1 MLQYAIPAFLVLGLA
16 LVFVNSSAK
25 TLAIFAWNCFIKPF
39 TGHKDVAAGQQG
51 ALESFY
57 KGQANIYDR
66 TRATLLKGREQALA
80 TTAAE
85 LRKKHDLV
93 WVDIGGGTGWNIE
106 HMTTNYLPISC
117 FKAIYLVDLSP
128 SLCEVA
134 RKRFAEKNWKN
145 VHVLCI
151 DAADFT
157 PPAGSSVDLFT
168 MSYSLSM
175 IPTYYAVIDRLT
187 TLLGKDG
194 LVTVIDFYVQSHAT
208 LTAKSTT
215 MGGELLRHVNWFSR
229 TFWRLWFE
237 FDRVYLDSA
246 RRDYLEYRFGT
257 IKSVNCRNTRLGGI
271 PYYYWIGCDKDRSTN
286 ILQRANALATESP
299 YLSPQNELVVGDED
313 AANNTLAIRSK
324 GYDAALVNMQ
334 RNFPAPSFFYQTE
347 IWRIFYNQELP
358 KYHQFAN
365 QYIYAFTWEDPREDK
380 NILQFKPSD
389 TVLAITSAG
398 DNILSYAS
406 MDAPPKRIHCVDL
419 NPCQNHLLELKL
431 ACLRVLPFEDMWK
444 LFGEGK
450 HPKFQELLTTKLA
463 PHLSSHAFQYWHK
476 RGNASFTGK
485 GLFDTGSSRW
495 AIRLAHWVFAIS
507 GVSGHINA
515 LCEAKTLDEQWNVWE
530 KSLRPCLFNPI
541 VAKVLVGNP
550 IFLWKALGVPVE
562 QTSMIEGGMLKF
574 VIDTFEPIIKRS
586 LISDDNYFYYLCL
599 KGCYAANNCPD
610 FLTKHGHANL
620 AKRKG
625 ALDGIRIHT
634 DEINE
639 VVKRLNPGSVN
650 HAIVMDH
657 MDWFP
662 KDGHA
667 AREEIKSLHHALTEG
682 GNVMLRSASQKPWYL
697 SVYEEEGF
705 TTRPAAIRESGTSI
719 DRVNMYASTW
729 VCTKKGAM
737 ESLKI

>member
-1 MLQYAIPAFLVLGLA
+1 
-16 LVFVNSSAK
+16 
-25 TLAIFAWNCFIKPF
+25 
-39 TGHKDVAAGQQG
+39 
-51 ALESFY
+51 
-57 KGQANIYDR
+57 
-66 TRATLLKGREQALA
+66 
-80 TTAAE
+80 
-85 LRKKHDLV
+85 
-93 WVDIGGGTGWNIE
+93 
-106 HMTTNYLPISC
+106 
-117 FKAIYLVDLSP
+117 
-128 SLCEVA
+128 
-134 RKRFAEKNWKN
+134 
-145 VHVLCI
+145 
-151 DAADFT
+151 
-157 PPAGSSVDLFT
+157 
-168 MSYSLSM
+168 
-175 IPTYYAVIDRLT
+175 
-187 TLLGKDG
+187 
-194 LVTVIDFYVQSHAT
+194 
-208 LTAKSTT
+208 
-215 MGGELLRHVNWFSR
+215 
-229 TFWRLWFE
+229 
-237 FDRVYLDSA
+237 
-246 RRDYLEYRFGT
+246 
-257 IKSVNCRNTRLGGI
+257 
-271 PYYYWIGCDKDRSTN
+271 
-286 ILQRANALATESP
+286 
-299 YLSPQNELVVGDED
+299 
-313 AANNTLAIRSK
+313 
-324 GYDAALVNMQ
+324 
-334 RNFPAPSFFYQTE
+334 
-347 IWRIFYNQELP
+347 
-358 KYHQFAN
+358 
-365 QYIYAFTWEDPREDK
+365 
-380 NILQFKPSD
+380 
-389 TVLAITSAG
+389 
-398 DNILSYAS
+398 
-406 MDAPPKRIHCVDL
+406 
-419 NPCQNHLLELKL
+419 
-431 ACLRVLPFEDMWK
+431 MWK

-463 PHLSSHAFQYWHK
+463 PTCLPTPSSTGTSEATPLSPERVCLIPALPD
-476 RGNASFTGK
+476 GP
-485 GLFDTGSSRW
+485 FDLPTGSLQFLVSP
-495 AIRLAHWVFAIS
+495 HIS
-507 GVSGHINA
+507 A
-515 LCEAKTLDEQWNVWE
+515 LCEAKTLDEQWSVWE
-530 KSLRPCLFNPI
+530 KSLRPCLSNPI

-662 KDGHA
+662 KDGNA